1 MHIKRLLTLSV
12 TSFIACSASFAASDL
27 TPTQAMDQIRKDHPK
42 LITVQRSGQVHK
54 ILDKQLATGRTP
66 IATAEN
72 FITTFS
78 PALDVD
84 ANEFIQRSIGCSEFW
99 C

>member
-1 MHIKRLLTLSV
+1 MHIKHLLAVSV
-12 TSFIACSASFAASDL
+12 TSLIVASMGFGASEL

-54 ILDKQLATGRTP
+54 ILDKQLATGLTP

-84 ANEFIQRSIGCSEFW
+84 ANEFIQRGPFSDRHV
-99 C
+99 